1 MKKNKW
7 LLVLGLA
14 LVVPVLALSGCTAGP
29 TTVEAVNLSN
39 QQEGIWV
46 TGEGKVTVT
55 PDIAL
60 LQLGIEAQQAT
71 VAEAQVVAA
80 AAMEKVMTAL
90 TDSGVA
96 EKDIQ
101 TRYFSIYQVTRWDDF
116 KNREIVTGYR
126 VTNRVDAKIRD
137 IDRTGAIIDAVAA
150 AGGDLTRI
158 DNISFSIDEPS
169 RYYGE
174 AREEA
179 IADARAKAE
188 QLAGLA
194 GVSLGKATY
203 VSEGIQVPSPYYPR
217 YEYGAIAPTA
227 PAVETSISPG
237 EADIIL
243 TVQVAYAIVD

>member
-1 MKKNKW
+1 MKKW

-14 LVVPVLALSGCTAGP
+14 LVVPVVALSGCASGP
-29 TTVEAVNLSN
+29 TTVEAVNLNS

-60 LQLGIEAQQAT
+60 LQLGIEAQQTT
-71 VAEAQVVAA
+71 VAEAQAEAAVA
-80 AAMEKVMTAL
+80 MDKVMTAL
-90 TDSGVA
+90 TDNGVS

-116 KNREIVTGYR
+116 KNQEIVTGYR

-137 IDRTGAIIDAVAA
+137 VDRTGAIIDAVAV

-179 IADARAKAE
+179 MADARAKAE
-188 QLAGLA
+188 QLADLA

-203 VSEGIQVPSPYYPR
+203 VSEGIQVPSSYYPR
-217 YEYGAIAPTA
+217 YDYEMAVPSAA
-227 PAVETSISPG
+227 AVETSISPG

-243 TVQVAYAIVD
+243 TVQIAYAIVD